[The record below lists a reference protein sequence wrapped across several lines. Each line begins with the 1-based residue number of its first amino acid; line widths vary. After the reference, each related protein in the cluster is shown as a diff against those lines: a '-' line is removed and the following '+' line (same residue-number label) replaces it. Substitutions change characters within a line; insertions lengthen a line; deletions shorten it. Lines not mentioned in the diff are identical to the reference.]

1 MVRNSNLKLIRILQ
15 ENSRTP
21 FLRIAKALGVSE
33 AAVRK
38 RVKKLEKEGVI
49 KRYTIEVDP
58 AKLGFEIVAFIGV
71 DTTPEHYISTLEN
84 LRELSEVVSLYSSS
98 GDHMMLL
105 ECWFRNPEELAEF
118 VRRLNSMEGVTRV
131 CPAIILKKLK

>member
-1 MVRNSNLKLIRILQ
+1 MVRNSDLKIIRILQ

-38 RVKKLEKEGVI
+38 RVKKLEREGVI
-49 KRYTIEVDP
+49 KRYTIEVNP
-58 AKLGFEIVAFIGV
+58 VKLGFEIVAFIGV
-71 DTTPEHYISTLEN
+71 DTRPEYYIPTLEK
-84 LRELSEVVSLYSSS
+84 LKDLDEVVSLYSSS

-105 ECWFRNPEELAEF
+105 ECWFKTSEELADF

>member
-1 MVRNSNLKLIRILQ
+1 MVRNSDLKIIRILQ

-38 RVKKLEKEGVI
+38 RVKKLEREGVI
-49 KRYTIEVDP
+49 KRYTVEVDP
-58 AKLGFEIVAFIGV
+58 VKLGFEIVAFIGV
-71 DTTPEHYISTLEN
+71 DTRPEYYISTLEK
-84 LRELSEVVSLYSSS
+84 LKDLDKVVSLYSSS
-98 GDHMMLL
+98 GDHMILL
-105 ECWFRNPEELAEF
+105 ECWFKDSEELAEF
-118 VRRLNSMEGVTRV
+118 VKRLNSMDGVTRV